1 MMKQKI
7 FKFLF
12 NYKKM
17 AKETNLILLL
27 LVLVVSILVIGAGC
41 QTAQQGT
48 GNNQG
53 QQGQENQGQEP
64 EPQLLFADDFSGYG
78 TGATPTRW
86 TAVTK
91 DNTYASTKGT
101 TQPNGQY
108 GMVLEIKG
116 KFLKTGDA
124 NWKDYTITTDYKIY
138 NAGDHV
144 GPEVIFRLQDNDNYY
159 VLSTNTQPTGT
170 NYVLYKVTSQN
181 TYELKRRSS
190 DKRIDDDAWHSLQIS
205 IQGNQFIVTA
215 DDVSVMEATID
226 DIPATGMIG
235 LSSNKF
241 SDIYFDDFQ
250 VMGTTA

>member
-1 MMKQKI
+1 
-7 FKFLF
+7 
-12 NYKKM
+12 M

-41 QTAQQGT
+41 QTAQPGQGS
-48 GNNQG
+48 NN
-53 QQGQENQGQEP
+53 QGQENQEQEQ

-86 TAVTK
+86 TVVTK

-124 NWKDYTITTDYKIY
+124 NWKDYTITTHFKIY
-138 NAGDHV
+138 NAGEHI
-144 GPEVIFRLQDNDNYY
+144 GPEVIFRLQDDGNYY
-159 VLSTNTQPTGT
+159 VFSTQPQPTGT
-170 NYVLYKVTSQN
+170 NYVIYKITPEN
-181 TYELKRRSS
+181 TYEIKQRARNV
-190 DKRIDDDAWHSLQIS
+190 RIDDEAWHKLQLN
-205 IQGNQFIVTA
+205 IQGSDLTA
-215 DDVSVMEATID
+215 SIDDEVVMEKTFD
-226 DIPATGMIG
+226 DIPATGSIG

>member
-1 MMKQKI
+1 
-7 FKFLF
+7 
-12 NYKKM
+12 M

-41 QTAQQGT
+41 ETPQPGG
-48 GNNQG
+48 GNGAG
-53 QQGQENQGQEP
+53 QQGGNPEEQ
-64 EPQLLFADDFSGYG
+64 EPQLLFSDDFSGYG

-86 TAVTK
+86 TVVTK
-91 DNTYASTKGT
+91 DGTYASTKGT

-124 NWKDYTITTDYKIY
+124 NWKDYIITTQFKIY
-138 NAGDHV
+138 NAGDHI
-144 GPEVIFRLQDNDNYY
+144 GPEVIFRQQDNENYY

-170 NYVLYKVTSQN
+170 NYIIYKITPEN
-181 TYELKRRSS
+181 TYEIKQRA
-190 DKRIDDDAWHSLQIS
+190 KNTRIDDEAWHKLQLN
-205 IQGNQFIVTA
+205 IQGSDLT
-215 DDVSVMEATID
+215 VSIDNEVVMEKTFD
-226 DIPATGMIG
+226 DIPATGSIG